1 MLLVWGN
8 SCPHCHKVMPVL
20 DKLTSQTGIK
30 VERIDT
36 FNESNNKAYA
46 KMVASGK
53 YGLSEIKWVPTLV
66 YVKNGKQQA
75 TISVY
80 DWAVENAA
88 ADLGYDIEESKIKT
102 FMEKAK

>member
-1 MLLVWGN
+1 M
-8 SCPHCHKVMPVL
+8 
-20 DKLTSQTGIK
+20 
-30 VERIDT
+30 ERIDT

-53 YGLSEIKWVPTLV
+53 YGLTQIKWVPTLV
-66 YVKNGKQQA
+66 YIKDGQQQA
-75 TISVY
+75 VIGVY

-88 ADLGYDIEESKIKT
+88 ADMGYDIDDSKIKA